1 MSFAWKK
8 TGWIL
13 TVSVGGVLAPAF
25 AEPPAAGLASAPE
38 AATEAPSEATA
49 KSKVDAKAD
58 EVLSKAIAA
67 TWGKAGEERSIK
79 AVAIAATLGV
89 PAQGISAPV
98 HIWFD
103 VEHGNARTEY
113 TIPNYG
119 TETQGV
125 WNGKGWASSDI
136 TGSRLLEGDEAKE
149 ALRQSNFY
157 ADLDFKNSYVSRTYL
172 GSEEID
178 GKACEKI
185 QLVRVEGDT
194 PVLHWYDAE
203 SGLLL
208 RQQATETTQM
218 GDIAAVTD
226 FADYRDVEGA
236 PGLKMPFK
244 TTVSVMGMQQVITIE
259 SITINP
265 ELTEDQVAP
274 PPAVKKLMG

>member
-25 AEPPAAGLASAPE
+25 AEPPAAGLAPAPEAAPE
-38 AATEAPSEATA
+38 AATE
-49 KSKVDAKAD
+49 SKVDAKAD

-67 TWGKAGEERSIK
+67 TWGKTGEERSIK
-79 AVAIAATLGV
+79 SVAIVASLGV

-119 TETQGV
+119 TESQGV

-136 TGSRLLEGDEAKE
+136 TGARLLEGEEAKD
-149 ALRQSNFY
+149 AIRQSDFY
-157 ADLDFKNSYVSRTYL
+157 ADLDFKNSYVSRKYMGT
-172 GSEEID
+172 EEID

-185 QLVRVEGDT
+185 QLVRAEGDR
-194 PVLHWYDAE
+194 PELHWYDAE
-203 SGLLL
+203 TGLQL
-208 RQQATETTQM
+208 RQQATESTQM
-218 GDIAAVTD
+218 GDISAVTD
-226 FADYRDVEGA
+226 FSDYRDVEGA

-244 TTVSVMGMQQVITIE
+244 TTVSVMGMQQIVTIE